1 MKAVRKLAEKVS
13 EGFDLPAEALAGS
26 GKLSVTA
33 GKRLLA
39 ENYRGLIGYEENYV
53 TVAMPEG
60 KLTVWGGMLRIAF
73 MTERELAVC
82 GRIDRV
88 EWDR

>member
-53 TVAMPEG
+53 FPLFAEDQNNNTECNSQEG
-60 KLTVWGGMLRIAF
+60 DLQGIA
-73 MTERELAVC
+73 A
-82 GRIDRV
+82 
-88 EWDR
+88 